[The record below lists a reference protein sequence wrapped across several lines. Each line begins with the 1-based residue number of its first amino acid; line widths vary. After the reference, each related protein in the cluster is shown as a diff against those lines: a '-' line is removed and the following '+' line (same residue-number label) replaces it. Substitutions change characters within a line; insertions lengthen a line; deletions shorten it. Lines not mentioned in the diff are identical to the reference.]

1 MKTYLYIIFDR
12 IGKRLG
18 TIEFVKR
25 EVLPSHKEI
34 CNAINETFKN
44 ADTYRLQKE
53 A

>member
-25 EVLPSHKEI
+25 EAFPSHKEI
-34 CNAINETFKN
+34 WSAINETFKN
-44 ADTYRLQKE
+44 ADTYILHKE